1 MGMKYFKYGKKE
13 TKYLKQQD
21 PILGKAIDEIG
32 MVYREINSNIFE
44 ALVSSIISQQISTKA
59 AITVKARLVKL
70 LGQISPEKI
79 NSVSIDDI
87 QKCGMS
93 MRKADY
99 IKGIADAAL
108 SGTIDFDSLH
118 KLSDIDVTKK
128 LTSLRGVGQWTAEML
143 LIHSLER
150 PDIVSYKDLGI
161 RRGIMKLY
169 ELEELPKK
177 QFQVYKKRYSPYGT
191 VASIYLWEI
200 SGRKD

>member
-1 MGMKYFKYGKKE
+1 MKYFKYGKKE

-118 KLSDIDVTKK
+118 KLSDIDATKK

>member
-128 LTSLRGVGQWTAEML
+128 LTSLRGVGQ
-143 LIHSLER
+143 
-150 PDIVSYKDLGI
+150 
-161 RRGIMKLY
+161 
-169 ELEELPKK
+169 
-177 QFQVYKKRYSPYGT
+177 
-191 VASIYLWEI
+191 
-200 SGRKD
+200 

>member
-1 MGMKYFKYGKKE
+1 MKYFKYGKKE